1 MPVDGIGYGSATP
14 LAPKQ
19 QTQSQGKDE
28 ELAPKGEQP
37 VVETNSAKT
46 DGSIDIRV

>member
-1 MPVDGIGYGSATP
+1 MPVNGIGYGSAAP

-19 QTQSQGKDE
+19 QTQSLDKTE
-28 ELAPKGEQP
+28 ELAPKAEQP
-37 VVETNSAKT
+37 VVETNTAKT